1 MLPSFMAIAVCIRHT
16 YRKRLK
22 SMCRYTDPI
31 RNAKIITFIYT
42 VTIHRR
48 TGLHSTPMPSHCTT
62 LPHWRPTAQPHH
74 TLPHWRPTAQPH
86 HTAPHWHPTAQP
98 HHTAPHW
105 RPTAQPHHTAPHWRP
120 TAQPHRTG
128 APRQNKSPCRRFG
141 RDITSIAIIDRESRP
156 VIVPDGGEPW
166 PGRWDR
172 NPRYLRHPSTR
183 P

>member
-74 TLPHWRPTAQPH
+74 T
-86 HTAPHWHPTAQP
+86 APHWH
-98 HHTAPHW
+98 
-105 RPTAQPHHTAPHWRP
+105 PTAQPHHTAPHWRP